1 MGQGKSVASRDVL
14 SGQSGDAMLPSFDDP
29 HLQRIRRMGKGLL
42 KVANCL
48 ITFGSV
54 ADKKSNGERSM
65 ATIEAQ
71 FCDSIPLSGAAEFV
85 SETRTDRFLA
95 NNKHV
100 LGAPYIRFYAS
111 HPIRNEDGVV
121 VGNVRLID
129 YSPRALSDDE
139 KQSLADLAALAE
151 RELRLIS
158 MIATRQDL
166 LKRNWSLRRDSMI
179 DPVVGTWNRTAI
191 LRLLKQ
197 EVEQCRKDDKPMSLL
212 MADLDSFKLINQ
224 THGRSA
230 GDTLLVK
237 IASRLRSC
245 VRPHDTLGRYEGG
258 RFMIL
263 LPGASHIIARS
274 VAERLQSAISL
285 TPETLGEAKVSV
297 TICSGTVSTDQFAT
311 ADSEELVSLV
321 SAALSTAQ
329 KLGPNSIAQADPLGN

>member
-1 MGQGKSVASRDVL
+1 MGQSKSSAARDALTGQASDAAPL
-14 SGQSGDAMLPSFDDP
+14 AIDGQ
-29 HLQRIRRMGKGLL
+29 HLLRIRRMGKGLL

-48 ITFGSV
+48 VTFGSV
-54 ADKKSNGERSM
+54 AEKKSNGERSM

-71 FCDSIPLSGAAEFV
+71 FCDSIPLSSIPEFV
-85 SETRTDRFLA
+85 PETRTDRFLA

-111 HPIRNEDGVV
+111 YPIRSEDDVV

-129 YSPRALSDDE
+129 YSPRVLNDEE

-151 RELRLIS
+151 RELRLMA

-197 EVEQCRKDDKPMSLL
+197 EVEQCRTDDKPMSLL
-212 MADLDSFKLINQ
+212 MADLDSFKQINQ

-230 GDTLLVK
+230 GDTLLVR

-263 LPGASHIIARS
+263 LPGASHTIARS
-274 VAERLQSAISL
+274 VAERLQSAISS
-285 TPETLGEAKVSV
+285 TPETLGDAKVSV
-297 TICSGTVSTDQFAT
+297 TICSGTVSTDQFAA

-321 SAALSTAQ
+321 SAALSSAQ
-329 KLGPNSIAQADPLGN
+329 KLGPNSIAQAEPQGN